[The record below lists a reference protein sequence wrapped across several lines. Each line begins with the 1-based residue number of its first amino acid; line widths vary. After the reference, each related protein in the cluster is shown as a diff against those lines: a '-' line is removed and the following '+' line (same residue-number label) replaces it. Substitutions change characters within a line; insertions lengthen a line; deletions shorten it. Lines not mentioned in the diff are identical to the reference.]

1 MYVSTAFNHN
11 LICCCFC
18 HFASRL
24 ILLCSASDLVN
35 SHFVWLLMHTG
46 SPWQAKRKWNVVC
59 GRAWDLQWEMQWGV
73 RVPMKNWGALN
84 WLEPVSPWESRSAPI
99 YQSEFQ
105 IRAHGTAAHP
115 VRFISIL
122 VPCVCGSTATTWKW
136 GLLARSC
143 RFWMWI

>member
-1 MYVSTAFNHN
+1 MYISTVFNHN

-24 ILLCSASDLVN
+24 MSVSRCVQPLILRN

-59 GRAWDLQWEMQWGV
+59 GRAWDLQWETRWGV
-73 RVPMKNWGALN
+73 RVPRKKRGALN

-105 IRAHGTAAHP
+105 IRARSTAAHP

-122 VPCVCGSTATTWKW
+122 VPRVCGSTATTWKW

-143 RFWMWI
+143 CF